1 MKPLFPTP
9 SAGFDHPFEVLDSCH
24 ERIKRYCATIAAIAG
39 HVAGHGPDAQA
50 REAARGVVR
59 FFDTAGANHHRDEEH
74 DLFPALVNF
83 VPSAELNATRALVA
97 RLKADHKRLD
107 AAWAEMRRRLML
119 FAAGGPCEVDPAA
132 AEAFGAA
139 YERHIALEEA
149 ELLPLARRVLDARLA
164 ASLGERMALRRGV
177 RPSA

>member
-1 MKPLFPTP
+1 MKPPFPTP
-9 SAGFDHPFEVLDSCH
+9 AAGFDHPFEVIDGCH
-24 ERIKRYCATIAAIAG
+24 ERIKRHCATIAAIAA
-39 HVAGHGPDAQA
+39 HVADHGPDGEA

-83 VPSAELNATRALVA
+83 VPSAELNATRALIA

-119 FAAGGPCEVDPAA
+119 LAAGGACEIDLAA
-132 AEAFGAA
+132 AEVFGQA

-149 ELLPLARRVLDARLA
+149 ELLPLARRIVDARLA

-177 RPSA
+177 RLPA